1 MPALLCFLN
10 NLNVD
15 VRFVC
20 IPRVIESRGEGWMKG
35 RGEFPSLNTKT
46 PDGLRPGG
54 RPYKLVVIENKDF
67 QRKQLVQLFES
78 ESYMVV
84 ATASNGQEALD
95 KMSKIEGKI
104 DLVTTTLDM
113 PIMDGYAFMHE
124 LLKRPNRPL
133 VVFIS
138 EETTKGVMADLI
150 KLGVS
155 DYILKP
161 IDRRTVLYRV
171 KNALQKQRLA
181 SQE

>member
-1 MPALLCFLN
+1 
-10 NLNVD
+10 
-15 VRFVC
+15 
-20 IPRVIESRGEGWMKG
+20 MKG

-54 RPYKLVVIENKDF
+54 RPYKLVVVESKEF

-104 DLVTTTLDM
+104 DLVTTALDM
-113 PIMDGYAFMHE
+113 PVMDGYSFMHE
-124 LLKRPNRPL
+124 LSKKPSRPL

-138 EETTKGVMADLI
+138 EDTTKGVMADLI
-150 KLGVS
+150 KLGMS

-161 IDRRTVLYRV
+161 IDRKTVLYRV
-171 KNALQKQRLA
+171 KTVLQKHRMA
-181 SQE
+181 TQE

>member
-1 MPALLCFLN
+1 
-10 NLNVD
+10 
-15 VRFVC
+15 
-20 IPRVIESRGEGWMKG
+20 MKG
-35 RGEFPSLNTKT
+35 RGEFPSLNVKT

-54 RPYKLVVIENKDF
+54 RPYRIVVVESKDF
-67 QRKQLVQLFES
+67 QRKQLVQFFES

-84 ATASNGQEALD
+84 ATAANGQEALD

-104 DLVTTTLDM
+104 DLVTTALDM
-113 PIMDGYAFMHE
+113 PVMDGYAFMHE
-124 LLKRPNRPL
+124 LVKRPNRPI

-161 IDRRTVLYRV
+161 IDRKTVLYRV
-171 KNALQKQRLA
+171 KNVLLKQRQA
-181 SQE
+181 SPE

>member
-1 MPALLCFLN
+1 
-10 NLNVD
+10 
-15 VRFVC
+15 
-20 IPRVIESRGEGWMKG
+20 MKG
-35 RGEFPSLNTKT
+35 RGDFPSLNTKM
-46 PDGLRPGG
+46 PDGLKPGG
-54 RPYKLVVIENKDF
+54 RPFKIVVVESKDF
-67 QRKQLVQLFES
+67 QRKQLIQFFES

-104 DLVTTTLDM
+104 DLVTTSLDM

-124 LLKRPNRPL
+124 LAKKDNRPI

-138 EETTKGVMADLI
+138 DETTKGVMADLI

-161 IDRRTVLYRV
+161 IDRKTVLYRI
-171 KNALQKQRLA
+171 KNVLMKHRLA

>member
-1 MPALLCFLN
+1 
-10 NLNVD
+10 
-15 VRFVC
+15 
-20 IPRVIESRGEGWMKG
+20 MKG
-35 RGEFPSLNTKT
+35 RGDFPSLNTKM
-46 PDGLRPGG
+46 PDGLKPGG
-54 RPYKLVVIENKDF
+54 RPYKIVVVESKDF
-67 QRKQLVQLFES
+67 QRKQLIQFFES

-124 LLKRPNRPL
+124 LAKKDNRPI

-138 EETTKGVMADLI
+138 DETTKGVMADLI

-161 IDRRTVLYRV
+161 IDRKTVLYRI
-171 KNALQKQRLA
+171 KNVLMKHRLA